1 MGTQS
6 VESVVGIQLL
16 HVHLAMCHDVANEVD
31 VAQIAYDIQLSVA
44 PSFYVVHKAA
54 AEVLYKLHAGSS
66 CINTKIYIIAL
77 RRYIAGNEGLVFW
90 TVICHSVDVN
100 LLLLLIVAY
109 IGVQYT
115 QRSILKGELLDV
127 QVSLCVRIVENAFY
141 DSLARSSS
149 GEVYRMEVDQVQ
161 NIRYVYILQVCHNR
175 VFLVWSGEA
184 VDDDV
189 LLVVTYGKVIYL

>member
-16 HVHLAMCHDVANEVD
+16 HVHLAMRHDVANEVD

-66 CINTKIYIIAL
+66 CINTKVYIIAL

-127 QVSLCVRIVENAFY
+127 QVSLCVRIVENAFTIALPEALPVKSTEWKLTRFRIY
-141 DSLARSSS
+141 ATSTSFRSATIESSLFGVARPS
-149 GEVYRMEVDQVQ
+149 MMMCCW
-161 NIRYVYILQVCHNR
+161 L
-175 VFLVWSGEA
+175 
-184 VDDDV
+184 
-189 LLVVTYGKVIYL
+189 